1 MLPSPFSDGGAS
13 EDFSVFNCLAEIPET
28 LKRYVMEPLN
38 PENCFQSIAIKVES
52 I

>member
-1 MLPSPFSDGGAS
+1 
-13 EDFSVFNCLAEIPET
+13 